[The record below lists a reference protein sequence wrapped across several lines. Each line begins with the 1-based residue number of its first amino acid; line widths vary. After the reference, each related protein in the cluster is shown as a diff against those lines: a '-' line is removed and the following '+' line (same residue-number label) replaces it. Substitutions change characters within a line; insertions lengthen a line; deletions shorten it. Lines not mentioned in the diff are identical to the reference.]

1 MKEHKAEIERIQNL
15 LERSRERMQKD
26 FESWLN
32 VMLKQVSAQGGGNAA
47 STTMGSSGAA
57 NSTFNA
63 GATDG
68 KVNEN
73 LQAFYKARDAIY
85 KDLK

>member
-1 MKEHKAEIERIQNL
+1 
-15 LERSRERMQKD
+15 MQKD

-32 VMLKQVSAQGGGNAA
+32 VMLKQVSAQGSNAA
-47 STTMGSSGAA
+47 SATMGSSAS
-57 NSTFNA
+57 NNTFNP

-73 LQAFYKARDAIY
+73 L
-85 KDLK
+85 